1 MLSDLDKEELVVVL
15 SLNERKESEIGKS
28 HIRRV
33 VLGELEE
40 TLILL
45 TVT

>member
-1 MLSDLDKEELVVVL
+1 MLNDLDKEELVVVL
-15 SLNERKESEIGKS
+15 SLNETKESEIGKS
-28 HIRRV
+28 YIQRV

-40 TLILL
+40 TPILL